1 MNRTKMNRG
10 YYFHCSKKKTGSS
23 KGITLKIW
31 FNKFVFQNQL
41 FPIFPK
47 REELHKTQLSMV
59 EHNCNISIL
68 EAEAGGLQY
77 PGHLGLRSVD
87 FILEIHTILIIP
99 RQNGSTSSHLCC

>member
-1 MNRTKMNRG
+1 MNRG
-10 YYFHCSKKKTGSS
+10 YHFHCSNKKTGSW

-41 FPIFPK
+41 FPIFQK
-47 REELHKTQLSMV
+47 REDYIITQLSMV

-77 PGHLGLRSVD
+77 PGHLGLCSVD
-87 FILEIHTILIIP
+87 SVLEINTILIVS
-99 RQNGSTSSHLCC
+99 R